1 MVQGRFAPPNRVCRS
16 PATPLDF
23 NRSSPK
29 ENSVMGQVK
38 LTNTR
43 YIPHQ
48 CPKFNLKGVHPD
60 WEMHPSWI
68 SGIEALNAYNH
79 WVSEVVMPI
88 AFQWIEE
95 HHDEV
100 YASVA
105 KENFADVG
113 VVIAAAYELVKQ
125 LSSYKNGMK
134 ESKKY
139 QAALEA
145 GKFDTAKIN
154 PVWTGIVKKVRAATE
169 ESYEAQAGVLKDTI
183 RL

>member
-1 MVQGRFAPPNRVCRS
+1 
-16 PATPLDF
+16 
-23 NRSSPK
+23 
-29 ENSVMGQVK
+29 MGQVK
-38 LTNTR
+38 LDNTR
-43 YIPHQ
+43 YIPCQH
-48 CPKFNLKGVHPD
+48 PKFTLKGAHPD

-100 YASVA
+100 YATVA
-105 KENFADVG
+105 KEHLADMG
-113 VVIAAAYELVKQ
+113 VVIAAAFQLVKE
-125 LSSYKNGMK
+125 LSSYKNGME
-134 ESKKY
+134 ESEKY

-145 GKFDTAKIN
+145 RTFEHEKIN
-154 PVWTGIVKKVRAATE
+154 PVWTGIVKNVRAATQKSHE
-169 ESYEAQAGVLKDTI
+169 EHASLLKDTI